1 MPQRH
6 VDRYAPLDV
15 VLVVLLAMLGR
26 SSSPATCFCP
36 ACWDSTTGV
45 AVRLPAPYCE
55 TWRREAE
62 EWLWASCAF
71 DCDPM
76 EVDSPLRENKNSCN
90 TIAWFGAAA
99 EVSEEIWLYVFL
111 IASDDCPGHS
121 LSVLSELS
129 AVTKRAASALRT
141 RRAEHL
147 RLLLVNL
154 EVERQ
159 YDIVMRDREQDR
171 MDLEA
176 FEDAWSVDSDGNW
189 RDRFYDR
196 YYDEG
201 PPRPFIPLP
210 APSQGVL
217 LQRRLQLAEGLPTF
231 PTLYEGSSGRV
242 APPLLTNSRYAP

>member
-1 MPQRH
+1 
-6 VDRYAPLDV
+6 
-15 VLVVLLAMLGR
+15 MLGR

-45 AVRLPAPYCE
+45 AVRQPASFCE
-55 TWRREAE
+55 TWRCEAE
-62 EWLWASCAF
+62 EWLWASYAF

-76 EVDSPLRENKNSCN
+76 EVDSPSRENKNSCN
-90 TIAWFGAAA
+90 SIAWFGAAA
-99 EVSEEIWLYVFL
+99 EVSEELWLYLFL
-111 IASDDCPGHS
+111 FASNDCPAHS

-129 AVTKRAASALRT
+129 AVSKRAASALRT

-171 MDLEA
+171 MELQA
-176 FEDAWSVDSDGNW
+176 FEDAWSIDSDGNW

-210 APSQGVL
+210 SPSQGIL
-217 LQRRLQLAEGLPTF
+217 LQHRLQLAHQQHLQ
-231 PTLYEGSSGRV
+231 V
-242 APPLLTNSRYAP
+242 